1 MSMFQVSKVP
11 ARRGNGQPGFTL
23 IELMIV
29 VVVIALLA
37 AIAYPSYQEYVR
49 KAERADAQAT
59 LLEAAQFMER
69 WYTTNNRYD
78 EDLDGDDVSLPSNL
92 QQSPSDGD
100 AKYNITLDSVARNSY
115 ELHAAPVR
123 DDACGTFI
131 LHSTGQKELD
141 GNTKDVADCWR

>member
-1 MSMFQVSKVP
+1 MQRINS
-11 ARRGNGQPGFTL
+11 GFTL

-29 VVVIALLA
+29 VVVIAILT

-78 EDLDGDDVSLPSNL
+78 EDVDGEDVALPANL
-92 QQSPSDGD
+92 QQSPEDGD
-100 AKYNITLDSVARNSY
+100 AKYNISLESVERNSY
-115 ELHAAPVR
+115 ELHATPVR
-123 DDACGTFI
+123 SDACGTFI
-131 LHSTGQKELD
+131 LDNTGKKDLED
-141 GNTKDVADCWR
+141 NTDDRSSCWR